1 MLQLQSADADV
12 CVRLERRNEGP
23 GSLENVRWTLQ
34 DIRVGPPGQVAHVA
48 AASDLCWY
56 SSHHNFRDWAHI
68 WTGTRHHGLK
78 LEEDGHGGPRTYELL
93 TFEQGP
99 LTADECAPLA
109 DGVDPIGPPISL
121 FPVEP

>member
-56 SSHHNFRDWAHI
+56 SSHHNFRDWAHA
-68 WTGTRHHGLK
+68 WTGSRRFDLVLK
-78 LEEDGHGGPRTYELL
+78 EDGHGGPRRYHLYA
-93 TFEQGP
+93 FEGDALEAGTCSP
-99 LTADECAPLA
+99 TA
-109 DGVDPIGPPISL
+109 DGVGCIEGPIVL
-121 FPVEP
+121 FPYEG